1 MEVFMRMSSING
13 EMSVAIF
20 DDQREISVTDEAN
33 VLEKQS
39 SKFRWVPSYLKASEV
54 LVPIARYVA
63 WDVYHFNSLGDACGS
78 EHNMLFVWAMFPWF
92 SIWAYMGI
100 SWNIMVQTFPNTEVP
115 RFHVE
120 FHRGHQILSSKVLP
134 WSGHRAEPRHR
145 WEVMGDQHFG

>member
-1 MEVFMRMSSING
+1 MRMSSING

-78 EHNMLFVWAMFPWF
+78 EHNMLFV
-92 SIWAYMGI
+92 
-100 SWNIMVQTFPNTEVP
+100 
-115 RFHVE
+115 
-120 FHRGHQILSSKVLP
+120 
-134 WSGHRAEPRHR
+134 
-145 WEVMGDQHFG
+145 